1 MEPMPDPQRD
11 PSAPAPA
18 PPSLARVLVADDDD
32 YITDLVATGLRF
44 MGYEVEVAASGHEA
58 LTKAAAG
65 WADLILLD
73 VLMPDRD
80 GFEVCRRLRSE
91 GNQTPIIFLTASAG
105 LDEKVSGLRLGA
117 DDYMTKPFR
126 LEEVVARIE
135 TVLRRA
141 GKGPAATLSRL
152 EVADLELDEDA
163 HTVRRAGRR
172 IDLSATEFKVL
183 RYLMAN
189 AGRVV
194 SRAQILDHVW
204 QYDFGGTSTVVETY
218 VSYLRRKV
226 DDREPHLIHTIRGI
240 GYVMRVEDP

>member
-1 MEPMPDPQRD
+1 MSV
-11 PSAPAPA
+11 SAEPAPV
-18 PPSLARVLVADDDD
+18 ARILVADDDD

-44 MGYEVEVAASGHEA
+44 VGYEVAVASTGREA
-58 LTKAAAG
+58 VTMGAEG

-91 GNQTPIIFLTASAG
+91 GNQTPIIFLTASAA
-105 LDEKVSGLRLGA
+105 LDQKVSGLRLGA

-135 TVLRRA
+135 TVLRRS
-141 GKGPAATLSRL
+141 GKGPAATQARL
-152 EVADLELDEDA
+152 QVADLELDEDA
-163 HTVRRAGRR
+163 HVVRRAGRR
-172 IDLSATEFKVL
+172 VELSSTEFKVL

-194 SRAQILDHVW
+194 SRNQILDAVW
-204 QYDFGGTSTVVETY
+204 QYDFGGGSSVVETY
-218 VSYLRRKV
+218 ICYLRRKV
-226 DDREPHLIHTIRGI
+226 DDVEPHLIHTIRGI
-240 GYVMRVEDP
+240 GYVLRVDER